1 MASIEFVITANYKEV
16 NEAYAR
22 IDALKDLVK
31 GFKADSP
38 EGISIIGDI
47 NKEQSKIEKLVEEI
61 RKLKQEQALQAQ
73 DAINNVKA
81 QEAALLKLAQQYKD
95 LSEQI
100 NNYSNATPPTATAT
114 TKTPSETSSSQSQAA
129 ESAKAQTMAFE
140 ELNRAILE
148 VNGSLENNVTRLLRE
163 RAALDDV
170 KKQLADLTKEEKANG
185 KATEEQKRLRT
196 ELSKAEMEHK
206 QSISSL
212 RRSIENDIKLN
223 QAAEGSMDQMAQA
236 LGRMRAT
243 YRSLNAEERNSTFG
257 KSLLKSIQE
266 LDTEIKK
273 LDASIGNHQR
283 NVGDYSS
290 ALDNLSSTMDSALDA
305 ASALPGPIGA
315 AASGIKT
322 LTKVSLAFIATP
334 VGAALA
340 AIVAALAVLSSWFTR
355 TEEGQ
360 NALNVASAYFKQ
372 TLDSILDVVDDV
384 GEWLFNAFT
393 KPKEALQDLS
403 DFLEDQV
410 MVRLKALGKAGE
422 AIMKIFSGDYKQ
434 GFVDLGNAWLEHI
447 TGIEDAGKKALKFVD
462 ENNEKAQKRAALAE
476 RENKLAIEQRNLLV
490 ERSKLEAKINELREK
505 SQDSSLTEKER
516 LKALKEASV
525 IINQMYEK
533 EQKLAIENRDIIA
546 ETNKLSHSNAQAK
559 DKEAKATAE
568 INKLDAER
576 ASKNRE
582 LLSQQKEIN
591 NRIVEGQKKLNQSVI
606 NDQIKLNTERLALM
620 EEGRK
625 KRLALSEQEWK
636 ERKAQLDKEYQDT
649 VEQYKKIGQEVPKE
663 VQTTYQAR
671 VEINDQSRDKRDKE
685 INKKADREFADRQK
699 ALTSVLLSEEA
710 KRTQAIKDRY
720 DKEREWAKK
729 QLAGGSI
736 NQDQYN
742 KFVSNIDVAEQKEQ
756 FGALLKDYAT
766 FQQNREKITKEY
778 NDKINKMNKANAEA
792 ARKGEAP
799 VFSAGNFE
807 EAKRQQQEAYDD
819 LDKLIAQ
826 RNEDFKALSAT
837 ISNKTVEWLT
847 KTIEQERA
855 ALASLTP
862 TDDKSA
868 ESAAVLRAK
877 IKVLEEQLIVQEK
890 KKDDKDANT
899 LLKWK
904 KTSAA
909 LGDVRKAT
917 DDVINS
923 FENLD
928 DSTKAVL
935 SAVSTV
941 AGTTIE
947 VIGRITTLTDD
958 AGNSMTLTAFMAS
971 ESISMVEKASVILT
985 VISAAL
991 KIATSIISL
1000 FKRTDYMAEFREE
1013 MAKLNHELEIT
1024 KLNARIGENEY
1035 DSIFGEDLWKNAKK
1049 NINAANDALQRFNE
1063 TQNNVANRKKYTGL
1077 IGLIAEA
1084 EGVKNSY
1091 NSIAESVADMQ
1102 IQIRHSTWFR
1112 SAKYQSLKDAVPE
1125 LFNDNGSVNMDALE
1139 KFLGTD
1145 TFKKLSEE
1153 NQKYLQEMSDYW
1165 KSYQEAIEE
1174 VRGYLTDIFGD
1185 LGNTMTDALVDAWV
1199 NGTDAAK
1206 SYVDSV
1212 SDMLETLA
1220 KQMVYSVTLGPL
1232 MKKAQQDMLDTMQ
1245 EAGLTD
1251 EQKFNKWSNILN
1263 NLVNDAVN
1271 QQSLANKLLKDYQKM
1286 AAEKGFDIFTPD
1298 SSDQSDDRTAKAK
1311 GLASMSQDTGEKLDG
1326 KFTAG
1331 LIYLDKMTTSSYDIA
1346 GSIKE
1351 LTRQS
1356 YDGWKNVE
1364 AIKDI
1369 SRNIEVLS
1377 IRIADNTEDIGTI
1390 LKSINKNTSGANESL
1405 DNMNRNGLYLKR

>member
-283 NVGDYSS
+283 NVGNYSS
-290 ALDNLSSTMDSALDA
+290 ALDNLSSAMDSALDA

-877 IKVLEEQLIVQEK
+877 IKVLEEQLIVQKK
-890 KKDDKDANT
+890 KKDDEDENT

-909 LGDVRKAT
+909 LEDVRKAT

-947 VIGRITTLTDD
+947 VIGRITALTDD

-991 KIATSIISL
+991 RVAMAIANL
-1000 FKRTDYMAEFREE
+1000 FNKDNKRQ
-1013 MAKLNHELEIT
+1013 KEIER
-1024 KLNARIGENEY
+1024 LQ
-1035 DSIFGEDLWKNAKK
+1035 DQV
-1049 NINAANDALQRFNE
+1049 DALQ
-1063 TQNNVANRKKYTGL
+1063 K
-1077 IGLIAEA
+1077 
-1084 EGVKNSY
+1084 SY
-1091 NSIAESVADMQ
+1091 DKLGKAIDESY
-1102 IQIRHSTWFR
+1102 S
-1112 SAKYQSLKDAVPE
+1112 KDA
-1125 LFNDNGSVNMDALE
+1125 S
-1139 KFLGTD
+1139 
-1145 TFKKLSEE
+1145 KL
-1153 NQKYLQEMSDYW
+1153 
-1165 KSYQEAIEE
+1165 IE
-1174 VRGYLTDIFGD
+1174 
-1185 LGNTMTDALVDAWV
+1185 
-1199 NGTDAAK
+1199 
-1206 SYVDSV
+1206 
-1212 SDMLETLA
+1212 
-1220 KQMVYSVTLGPL
+1220 
-1232 MKKAQQDMLDTMQ
+1232 QQ
-1245 EAGLTD
+1245 
-1251 EQKFNKWSNILN
+1251 
-1263 NLVNDAVN
+1263 
-1271 QQSLANKLLKDYQKM
+1271 NKLLQQQKLLIEQQIREEEEKKKSDNNKIKEWKDKIDEINKTIEDNKEAQIDAIFGADVQSAIDDFAEAYIEAW
-1286 AAEKGFDIFTPD
+1286 AAGED
-1298 SSDQSDDRTAKAK
+1298 KAK
-1311 GLASMSQDTGEKLDG
+1311 SMKDVVKKMIKGVVVEMLKADLATPIEKLRLKIKDMLADDIIDDYEQAQIDKIIEDLSSNADKKYSWADKYIKEQEEQEEQEEQNEEDTRSAQAKGMATMSQDTGDKLDG

>member
-1 MASIEFVITANYKEV
+1 MPSIEFIIKANYKEV
-16 NEAYAR
+16 DEAYAR

-129 ESAKAQTMAFE
+129 ESAKEQSMAFE

-243 YRSLNAEERNSTFG
+243 YRSLNSEERNSTFG

-283 NVGDYSS
+283 NVGNYSS
-290 ALDNLSSTMDSALDA
+290 ALDNLSSAMDGALDA

-422 AIMKIFSGDYKQ
+422 AIMKIFSRDYKQ

-447 TGIEDAGKKALKFVD
+447 TGIEDAGKKALKFAA
-462 ENNEKAQKRAALAE
+462 ETNKKAKEGSALAK
-476 RENKLAIEQRNLLV
+476 RENELAIEQRKWLV
-490 ERSKLEAKINELREK
+490 ERSELEAKINELRER

-516 LKALKEASV
+516 LKASKEASAL
-525 IINQMYEK
+525 INQVYEK
-533 EQKLAIENRDIIA
+533 ERKLAVESRDIIA

-559 DKEAKATAE
+559 DEEAKATAK

-576 ASKNRE
+576 AAKNRE
-582 LLSQQKEIN
+582 LLSQQKELNNQIKTKVEN
-591 NRIVEGQKKLNQSVI
+591 ANRQKVQVANRIREIEEAQKKISEKEVEAELKIEQNKI
-606 NDQIKLNTERLALM
+606 NAM
-620 EEGRK
+620 EEGADK
-625 KRLALSEQEWK
+625 TLAQIQFNYQRQIAEVTKFGNELV
-636 ERKAQLDKEYQDT
+636 KAQKDAEEKAWKAANPNWEKEG
-649 VEQYKKIGQEVPKE
+649 KIFEP
-663 VQTTYQAR
+663 T
-671 VEINDQSRDKRDKE
+671 
-685 INKKADREFADRQK
+685 
-699 ALTSVLLSEEA
+699 
-710 KRTQAIKDRY
+710 IKSIS
-720 DKEREWAKK
+720 
-729 QLAGGSI
+729 QLP
-736 NQDQYN
+736 
-742 KFVSNIDVAEQKEQ
+742 QKE
-756 FGALLKDYAT
+756 
-766 FQQNREKITKEY
+766 
-778 NDKINKMNKANAEA
+778 
-792 ARKGEAP
+792 
-799 VFSAGNFE
+799 
-807 EAKRQQQEAYDD
+807 
-819 LDKLIAQ
+819 
-826 RNEDFKALSAT
+826 
-837 ISNKTVEWLT
+837 
-847 KTIEQERA
+847 
-855 ALASLTP
+855 
-862 TDDKSA
+862 
-868 ESAAVLRAK
+868 
-877 IKVLEEQLIVQEK
+877 
-890 KKDDKDANT
+890 
-899 LLKWK
+899 
-904 KTSAA
+904 
-909 LGDVRKAT
+909 
-917 DDVINS
+917 
-923 FENLD
+923 
-928 DSTKAVL
+928 
-935 SAVSTV
+935 
-941 AGTTIE
+941 
-947 VIGRITTLTDD
+947 
-958 AGNSMTLTAFMAS
+958 
-971 ESISMVEKASVILT
+971 
-985 VISAAL
+985 
-991 KIATSIISL
+991 
-1000 FKRTDYMAEFREE
+1000 
-1013 MAKLNHELEIT
+1013 
-1024 KLNARIGENEY
+1024 
-1035 DSIFGEDLWKNAKK
+1035 
-1049 NINAANDALQRFNE
+1049 
-1063 TQNNVANRKKYTGL
+1063 
-1077 IGLIAEA
+1077 
-1084 EGVKNSY
+1084 
-1091 NSIAESVADMQ
+1091 
-1102 IQIRHSTWFR
+1102 
-1112 SAKYQSLKDAVPE
+1112 
-1125 LFNDNGSVNMDALE
+1125 
-1139 KFLGTD
+1139 
-1145 TFKKLSEE
+1145 
-1153 NQKYLQEMSDYW
+1153 
-1165 KSYQEAIEE
+1165 
-1174 VRGYLTDIFGD
+1174 
-1185 LGNTMTDALVDAWV
+1185 
-1199 NGTDAAK
+1199 
-1206 SYVDSV
+1206 
-1212 SDMLETLA
+1212 LETLA
-1220 KQMVYSVTLGPL
+1220 KMLKSIEDLRDRQEQNFLESSLKKYQNYTTQRIKAEEEFDKDKAALEKQRTEQNGKEIDAALIQLEKDREKSIGKIKVDEIMNSEDWTTLFNDMESLSTKKVNELIDTISDQLKNAKLDPINLKAVTDQLDKAKEYVIGVNPFAQLVKYIKEYDAASSDVEKKKALTKALKSALEGADQLSQVFGSLDGMLQEIGVDIPALSGLSNVLGSIASIDFTKPASIITGALGAIGSVFSIGKKVKEMNAAARAEQQKFYDEVHKGEMEYQALLRERARLEQQLGETSISYNSRITAELDKQRKTIDAQVNTL
-1232 MKKAQQDMLDTMQ
+1232 MKQLQQESYISGVGYKHGTWFRKAKTWNEYESLMGKTYDEIEALYMSNKLDGKAKELFEELQKLKEEGAEIDQMLVDQAEAFREYLSGMTFDSLKESIKSAFEDGKFDIQDAADFTKQVFKKAILQALEAKVLEKALQPFLESFQSDA
-1245 EAGLTD
+1245 EAGTLFEPGKMD
-1251 EQKFNKWSNILN
+1251 YYQEWIKRIGEEGNAFMD
-1263 NLVNDAVN
+1263 NLMKLPELSDLFKDADATRSA
-1271 QQSLANKLLKDYQKM
+1271 Q
-1286 AAEKGFDIFTPD
+1286 
-1298 SSDQSDDRTAKAK
+1298 AK

-1346 GSIKE
+1346 GSIKD

-1364 AIKDI
+1364 AIKELSSDI
-1369 SRNIEVLS
+1369 KNINN
-1377 IRIADNTEDIGTI
+1377 RIADNTEDIGAI
-1390 LKSINKNTSGANESL
+1390 LKTIRSDTKGMNEDVSYV
-1405 DNMNRNGLYLKR
+1405 RTNGLFVKR

>member
-1 MASIEFVITANYKEV
+1 MASIEFIITANYKEV

-283 NVGDYSS
+283 NVGNYSS
-290 ALDNLSSTMDSALDA
+290 ALDNLSSAMDSALDA

-422 AIMKIFSGDYKQ
+422 AIMKIFSGDHKQ

-476 RENKLAIEQRNLLV
+476 RENKLAIEQRNWLV

-505 SQDSSLTEKER
+505 SQDPSLTEKER
-516 LKALKEASV
+516 IKALKEASV

-533 EQKLAIENRDIIA
+533 EQKFAIENRDIIA

-582 LLSQQKEIN
+582 LLRQQKGIN

-847 KTIEQERA
+847 KTIEQEKA

-877 IKVLEEQLIVQEK
+877 IKVLEEQLIVQK
-890 KKDDKDANT
+890 KKTDDKDANT
-899 LLKWK
+899 LLKWE

-909 LGDVRKAT
+909 LEDVRKAT

-947 VIGRITTLTDD
+947 VIGRITALTDD

-971 ESISMVEKASVILT
+971 KSISMVEKASVILT

-991 KIATSIISL
+991 RVAMAIANLFNKDNKRQKKIERL
-1000 FKRTDYMAEFREE
+1000 QDQV
-1013 MAKLNHELEIT
+1013 
-1024 KLNARIGENEY
+1024 
-1035 DSIFGEDLWKNAKK
+1035 
-1049 NINAANDALQRFNE
+1049 DALQ
-1063 TQNNVANRKKYTGL
+1063 K
-1077 IGLIAEA
+1077 
-1084 EGVKNSY
+1084 SY
-1091 NSIAESVADMQ
+1091 NKLDKAIDKSYS
-1102 IQIRHSTWFR
+1102 
-1112 SAKYQSLKDAVPE
+1112 KDA
-1125 LFNDNGSVNMDALE
+1125 S
-1139 KFLGTD
+1139 
-1145 TFKKLSEE
+1145 KL
-1153 NQKYLQEMSDYW
+1153 
-1165 KSYQEAIEE
+1165 IE
-1174 VRGYLTDIFGD
+1174 
-1185 LGNTMTDALVDAWV
+1185 
-1199 NGTDAAK
+1199 
-1206 SYVDSV
+1206 
-1212 SDMLETLA
+1212 
-1220 KQMVYSVTLGPL
+1220 
-1232 MKKAQQDMLDTMQ
+1232 QQ
-1245 EAGLTD
+1245 
-1251 EQKFNKWSNILN
+1251 
-1263 NLVNDAVN
+1263 
-1271 QQSLANKLLKDYQKM
+1271 NKLLQQQKLLIEQQIREEEKKKKSDNNKIKEWKDKIDEINETIEGNKEKQIDAIFGADVQSAIDDFAEAYIEAW
-1286 AAEKGFDIFTPD
+1286 AAGED
-1298 SSDQSDDRTAKAK
+1298 KAK
-1311 GLASMSQDTGEKLDG
+1311 SMKDVVKKMIKGVVVEMLKADLATPIEKLRLKIKDMLTDDIIDDYEQAQIDKIIEDLSSNADKKYSWADKYIKEQEEQEEQEEEDTRSAQAKGMATMSQDTADKLDG

>member
-1 MASIEFVITANYKEV
+1 MPSIEFIIKANYKEV

-73 DAINNVKA
+73 DAINNVKE

-100 NNYSNATPPTATAT
+100 NNYSKAAPPTATAT

-129 ESAKAQTMAFE
+129 ESAKEQSMAFE

-283 NVGDYSS
+283 NVGNYSS
-290 ALDNLSSTMDSALDA
+290 ALDNLSSAMDSALDA

-476 RENKLAIEQRNLLV
+476 RENKLAIEQRNWLV

-525 IINQMYEK
+525 TINQMYEK

-847 KTIEQERA
+847 KTIEQEKA

-877 IKVLEEQLIVQEK
+877 IKVLEEQLIVQKK
-890 KKDDKDANT
+890 KKDDEDANT

-909 LGDVRKAT
+909 LEDVRKAT

-991 KIATSIISL
+991 RVAMAIANL
-1000 FKRTDYMAEFREE
+1000 FNKDNKRQ
-1013 MAKLNHELEIT
+1013 KEIER
-1024 KLNARIGENEY
+1024 LQ
-1035 DSIFGEDLWKNAKK
+1035 DQV
-1049 NINAANDALQRFNE
+1049 DALQ
-1063 TQNNVANRKKYTGL
+1063 K
-1077 IGLIAEA
+1077 
-1084 EGVKNSY
+1084 SY
-1091 NSIAESVADMQ
+1091 DKLGKAIDKSYS
-1102 IQIRHSTWFR
+1102 
-1112 SAKYQSLKDAVPE
+1112 KDA
-1125 LFNDNGSVNMDALE
+1125 S
-1139 KFLGTD
+1139 
-1145 TFKKLSEE
+1145 KL
-1153 NQKYLQEMSDYW
+1153 
-1165 KSYQEAIEE
+1165 IE
-1174 VRGYLTDIFGD
+1174 
-1185 LGNTMTDALVDAWV
+1185 
-1199 NGTDAAK
+1199 
-1206 SYVDSV
+1206 
-1212 SDMLETLA
+1212 
-1220 KQMVYSVTLGPL
+1220 
-1232 MKKAQQDMLDTMQ
+1232 QQ
-1245 EAGLTD
+1245 
-1251 EQKFNKWSNILN
+1251 
-1263 NLVNDAVN
+1263 
-1271 QQSLANKLLKDYQKM
+1271 NKLLQQQKLLIEQQIREEEEKKKSDNNKIKEWKDKIDEINETIEDNKETQIDAIFGADVQSAIDDFAEAYIEAW
-1286 AAEKGFDIFTPD
+1286 AAGED
-1298 SSDQSDDRTAKAK
+1298 KAK
-1311 GLASMSQDTGEKLDG
+1311 SMKDVVKKMIKGVVVEMLKADLATPIEKLRLKIKDMLTDDIIDDYEQAQIDKIIEDLSSNADKKYSWADKYIKEQEEQEEQNEEDTRSAQAKGMATMSQDTGDKLDG

>member
-283 NVGDYSS
+283 NVGNYSS
-290 ALDNLSSTMDSALDA
+290 ALDNLSSAMDSTLDA

-447 TGIEDAGKKALKFVD
+447 TGIEDAGEKALKFVD

-476 RENKLAIEQRNLLV
+476 RENKLTIEQRNLLV

-525 IINQMYEK
+525 ITNQMYEK

-576 ASKNRE
+576 ASKNRK

-877 IKVLEEQLIVQEK
+877 IKVLEEQLIVQKK
-890 KKDDKDANT
+890 KKDDEDENT

-909 LGDVRKAT
+909 LEDVRKAT

-947 VIGRITTLTDD
+947 VIGRITALTDD

-991 KIATSIISL
+991 RVAMAIANL
-1000 FKRTDYMAEFREE
+1000 FNKDNKRQ
-1013 MAKLNHELEIT
+1013 KEIER
-1024 KLNARIGENEY
+1024 LQ
-1035 DSIFGEDLWKNAKK
+1035 DQV
-1049 NINAANDALQRFNE
+1049 DALQ
-1063 TQNNVANRKKYTGL
+1063 K
-1077 IGLIAEA
+1077 
-1084 EGVKNSY
+1084 SY
-1091 NSIAESVADMQ
+1091 DKLGKAIDESY
-1102 IQIRHSTWFR
+1102 S
-1112 SAKYQSLKDAVPE
+1112 KDA
-1125 LFNDNGSVNMDALE
+1125 S
-1139 KFLGTD
+1139 
-1145 TFKKLSEE
+1145 KL
-1153 NQKYLQEMSDYW
+1153 
-1165 KSYQEAIEE
+1165 IE
-1174 VRGYLTDIFGD
+1174 
-1185 LGNTMTDALVDAWV
+1185 
-1199 NGTDAAK
+1199 
-1206 SYVDSV
+1206 
-1212 SDMLETLA
+1212 
-1220 KQMVYSVTLGPL
+1220 
-1232 MKKAQQDMLDTMQ
+1232 QQ
-1245 EAGLTD
+1245 
-1251 EQKFNKWSNILN
+1251 
-1263 NLVNDAVN
+1263 
-1271 QQSLANKLLKDYQKM
+1271 NKLLQQQKLLIEQQIREEEEKKKSDNNKIKEWKDKIDEINETIEDNKEAQIDAIFGADVQSAIDDFAEAYIEAW
-1286 AAEKGFDIFTPD
+1286 AAGED
-1298 SSDQSDDRTAKAK
+1298 KAK
-1311 GLASMSQDTGEKLDG
+1311 SMKDVVKKMIKGVVVEMLKADLATPIEELRLKIKDMLTDDIIDDYEQAQIDKIIEDLSSNADKKYSWADKYIKEQEEQEEQEEQNEEATRSAQAKGMATMSQDTGDKLDG

>member
-1 MASIEFVITANYKEV
+1 MPSIEFIIKANYKEV
-16 NEAYAR
+16 DEAYAR

-47 NKEQSKIEKLVEEI
+47 NKEQGKIEKLVEEI

-129 ESAKAQTMAFE
+129 ESAKAQTMAIE

-212 RRSIENDIKLN
+212 KRSIENDIKLN

-283 NVGDYSS
+283 NVGNYSS
-290 ALDNLSSTMDSALDA
+290 ALDNLSSAMDGALDA

-322 LTKVSLAFIATP
+322 LTKASLAFIATP

-403 DFLEDQV
+403 GFLEDQV

-447 TGIEDAGKKALKFVD
+447 TGIEDAGKKALKFAA
-462 ENNEKAQKRAALAE
+462 ETNKKAKEGSALAK
-476 RENKLAIEQRNLLV
+476 RENELAIEQRKWLV
-490 ERSKLEAKINELREK
+490 ERSELEAKINELRER

-516 LKALKEASV
+516 LKASKEASAL
-525 IINQMYEK
+525 INQVYEK
-533 EQKLAIENRDIIA
+533 ERKLAVESRDIIA

-559 DKEAKATAE
+559 DEEAKATAK

-576 ASKNRE
+576 AAKNRE
-582 LLSQQKEIN
+582 LLSQQKELNNQIKTKVEN
-591 NRIVEGQKKLNQSVI
+591 ANRQKVQVANRIREIEEAQKKISEKEVEAELKIEQNKI
-606 NDQIKLNTERLALM
+606 NAM
-620 EEGRK
+620 EEGADKTLAQIQFNYQRQIAEVTKFGNELVKAQKDAEEKAWKAANPNWEKEGKIFEPTIKSISQLPQEELEALAKMLKSIEDLRDRQEQNFLESSLK
-625 KRLALSEQEWK
+625 KYQNYTTQRIKAEEEFDKDKAALEKQRTEQNGKEIDAALIQLEKDREKSIGKIKVDEIMNSEDWTTLFNDMESLSTKKVNELIDTISDQLK
-636 ERKAQLDKEYQDT
+636 NAKLDPINLKAVTDQLDKAKEYVIGVNPFAQLVKYIKEYDAASSD
-649 VEQYKKIGQEVPKE
+649 VEKK
-663 VQTTYQAR
+663 
-671 VEINDQSRDKRDKE
+671 
-685 INKKADREFADRQK
+685 K
-699 ALTSVLLSEEA
+699 ALTKALKSALEGADQLSQVFGSLDGMLQEIGVDIPALSGLSNVLGSIASIDFTKPASIITGALGAIGSVFSIGKKVKEMNAAARAEQQKFYDEVHKGEMEYQALLRERARLEQQLGETSISYNSRITAEL
-710 KRTQAIKDRY
+710 
-720 DKEREWAKK
+720 DKQRKTIDAQVNTLMK
-729 QLAGGSI
+729 QLQQESYISGVGYKHGTWFRKAKTWNEYESLMGKTYDEIEALYMSNKLDGKAKELFEELQKLKEEGAEI
-736 NQDQYN
+736 DQML
-742 KFVSNIDVAEQKEQ
+742 VDQAEA
-756 FGALLKDYAT
+756 F
-766 FQQNREKITKEY
+766 KEY
-778 NDKINKMNKANAEA
+778 
-792 ARKGEAP
+792 
-799 VFSAGNFE
+799 
-807 EAKRQQQEAYDD
+807 
-819 LDKLIAQ
+819 
-826 RNEDFKALSAT
+826 LSGMT
-837 ISNKTVEWLT
+837 FD
-847 KTIEQERA
+847 
-855 ALASLTP
+855 SLKESI
-862 TDDKSA
+862 KSA
-868 ESAAVLRAK
+868 FEDGKFDIQDAADFTKQVFKKAILQALEA
-877 IKVLEEQLIVQEK
+877 KVLEKALQPFLESFQS
-890 KKDDKDANT
+890 DA
-899 LLKWK
+899 
-904 KTSAA
+904 
-909 LGDVRKAT
+909 
-917 DDVINS
+917 
-923 FENLD
+923 E
-928 DSTKAVL
+928 
-935 SAVSTV
+935 
-941 AGTTIE
+941 AGT
-947 VIGRITTLTDD
+947 
-958 AGNSMTLTAFMAS
+958 
-971 ESISMVEKASVILT
+971 
-985 VISAAL
+985 
-991 KIATSIISL
+991 L
-1000 FKRTDYMAEFREE
+1000 FEPGKMDYYQEWI
-1013 MAKLNHELEIT
+1013 K
-1024 KLNARIGENEY
+1024 RIGEEGNAFMDNLMKLPELA
-1035 DSIFGEDLWKNAKK
+1035 DLFK
-1049 NINAANDALQRFNE
+1049 DADA
-1063 TQNNVANRKKYTGL
+1063 T
-1077 IGLIAEA
+1077 
-1084 EGVKNSY
+1084 
-1091 NSIAESVADMQ
+1091 
-1102 IQIRHSTWFR
+1102 R
-1112 SAKYQSLKDAVPE
+1112 SAQ
-1125 LFNDNGSVNMDALE
+1125 
-1139 KFLGTD
+1139 
-1145 TFKKLSEE
+1145 
-1153 NQKYLQEMSDYW
+1153 
-1165 KSYQEAIEE
+1165 
-1174 VRGYLTDIFGD
+1174 
-1185 LGNTMTDALVDAWV
+1185 
-1199 NGTDAAK
+1199 
-1206 SYVDSV
+1206 
-1212 SDMLETLA
+1212 
-1220 KQMVYSVTLGPL
+1220 
-1232 MKKAQQDMLDTMQ
+1232 
-1245 EAGLTD
+1245 
-1251 EQKFNKWSNILN
+1251 
-1263 NLVNDAVN
+1263 
-1271 QQSLANKLLKDYQKM
+1271 
-1286 AAEKGFDIFTPD
+1286 
-1298 SSDQSDDRTAKAK
+1298 AK

-1346 GSIKE
+1346 GSIKD

-1364 AIKDI
+1364 AIKELSSDI
-1369 SRNIEVLS
+1369 KNINN
-1377 IRIADNTEDIGTI
+1377 RIADNTEDIGAI
-1390 LKSINKNTSGANESL
+1390 LKTIRSDTKGINEDVSYVRT
-1405 DNMNRNGLYLKR
+1405 NGLYVKR

>member
-1 MASIEFVITANYKEV
+1 MASIEFIITANYKEV

-283 NVGDYSS
+283 NVGNYSS
-290 ALDNLSSTMDSALDA
+290 ALDNLSSAMDSALDA

-422 AIMKIFSGDYKQ
+422 AIMKIFSGDHKQ

-476 RENKLAIEQRNLLV
+476 RENKLAIEQRNWLV

-516 LKALKEASV
+516 IKALKEASV

-533 EQKLAIENRDIIA
+533 EQKFAIENRDIIA

-582 LLSQQKEIN
+582 LLSQQKGIN

-847 KTIEQERA
+847 KTIEQEKA

-877 IKVLEEQLIVQEK
+877 IKVLEEQLIVQK
-890 KKDDKDANT
+890 KKTDDKDANT
-899 LLKWK
+899 LLKWE

-909 LGDVRKAT
+909 LEDVRKAT

-947 VIGRITTLTDD
+947 VIGRITALTDD

-971 ESISMVEKASVILT
+971 KSISMVEKASVILT

-991 KIATSIISL
+991 RVAMAIANLFNKDNKRQKKIERL
-1000 FKRTDYMAEFREE
+1000 QDQV
-1013 MAKLNHELEIT
+1013 
-1024 KLNARIGENEY
+1024 
-1035 DSIFGEDLWKNAKK
+1035 
-1049 NINAANDALQRFNE
+1049 DALQ
-1063 TQNNVANRKKYTGL
+1063 K
-1077 IGLIAEA
+1077 
-1084 EGVKNSY
+1084 SY
-1091 NSIAESVADMQ
+1091 NKLDKAIDKSYSKDASKLIEQ
-1102 IQIRHSTWFR
+1102 QNKLLQQQKLLIEQQIREEEKKKKSDNNKIKEW
-1112 SAKYQSLKDAVPE
+1112 KDKIDE
-1125 LFNDNGSVNMDALE
+1125 IN
-1139 KFLGTD
+1139 
-1145 TFKKLSEE
+1145 
-1153 NQKYLQEMSDYW
+1153 
-1165 KSYQEAIEE
+1165 EAIEGNKE
-1174 VRGYLTDIFGD
+1174 AQIDAIFGADVHSAIDDFAEAYIEAWAAGEDKAKSMKDVVKKMIKGVVVEMLKADLATPIEKLRLKIKDMLTDDIIDDYEQAQIDKIIED
-1185 LGNTMTDALVDAWV
+1185 LSSNAD
-1199 NGTDAAK
+1199 K
-1206 SYVDSV
+1206 
-1212 SDMLETLA
+1212 
-1220 KQMVYSVTLGPL
+1220 KYSWADKYIKEQEEQEEQEEEDTRS
-1232 MKKAQQDMLDTMQ
+1232 AQ
-1245 EAGLTD
+1245 
-1251 EQKFNKWSNILN
+1251 
-1263 NLVNDAVN
+1263 
-1271 QQSLANKLLKDYQKM
+1271 
-1286 AAEKGFDIFTPD
+1286 
-1298 SSDQSDDRTAKAK
+1298 AK
-1311 GLASMSQDTGEKLDG
+1311 GMATMSQDTADKLDG

>member
-1 MASIEFVITANYKEV
+1 MASIEFTITANYKEV

-61 RKLKQEQALQAQ
+61 RKLKQEQASQAQ

-283 NVGDYSS
+283 NVGNYSS
-290 ALDNLSSTMDSALDA
+290 ALDNLSSAMDSALDA

-462 ENNEKAQKRAALAE
+462 ETNEKAQKRAALAE
-476 RENKLAIEQRNLLV
+476 RENELAIEQRNLLV

-568 INKLDAER
+568 INKLNAER

-649 VEQYKKIGQEVPKE
+649 VEQYKKIGQKVPKE

-847 KTIEQERA
+847 KTIEQEKA

-877 IKVLEEQLIVQEK
+877 IKVLEEQLIVQKK
-890 KKDDKDANT
+890 KKDDEDANT

-909 LGDVRKAT
+909 LEDVRKAT

-947 VIGRITTLTDD
+947 VIGRITALTDD

-991 KIATSIISL
+991 RVAMAIANL
-1000 FKRTDYMAEFREE
+1000 FNKDNKRQ
-1013 MAKLNHELEIT
+1013 KEIER
-1024 KLNARIGENEY
+1024 LQ
-1035 DSIFGEDLWKNAKK
+1035 DQV
-1049 NINAANDALQRFNE
+1049 DALQ
-1063 TQNNVANRKKYTGL
+1063 K
-1077 IGLIAEA
+1077 
-1084 EGVKNSY
+1084 SY
-1091 NSIAESVADMQ
+1091 DKLGKAIDKSYS
-1102 IQIRHSTWFR
+1102 
-1112 SAKYQSLKDAVPE
+1112 KDA
-1125 LFNDNGSVNMDALE
+1125 S
-1139 KFLGTD
+1139 
-1145 TFKKLSEE
+1145 KL
-1153 NQKYLQEMSDYW
+1153 
-1165 KSYQEAIEE
+1165 IE
-1174 VRGYLTDIFGD
+1174 
-1185 LGNTMTDALVDAWV
+1185 
-1199 NGTDAAK
+1199 
-1206 SYVDSV
+1206 
-1212 SDMLETLA
+1212 
-1220 KQMVYSVTLGPL
+1220 
-1232 MKKAQQDMLDTMQ
+1232 QQ
-1245 EAGLTD
+1245 
-1251 EQKFNKWSNILN
+1251 
-1263 NLVNDAVN
+1263 
-1271 QQSLANKLLKDYQKM
+1271 NKLLQQQKLLIEQQIREEEEKKKTDNNKIKEWKDKIDEINETIEDNKEAQIDAIFGAEVQSAIDDFAEAYIEAW
-1286 AAEKGFDIFTPD
+1286 AAGED
-1298 SSDQSDDRTAKAK
+1298 KAK
-1311 GLASMSQDTGEKLDG
+1311 SMKDVVKKMIKGVVVEMLKADLATPIEQLRLKIKDMLTDDIIDDYEQAQIDKIIEDLSSNADKKYSWADKYIKEQEEQEEQEEEDTRSAQAKGMATMSQDTADKLDG

-1331 LIYLDKMTTSSYDIA
+1331 LIYLDKMTTSSYDVA

>member
-283 NVGDYSS
+283 NVGNYSS
-290 ALDNLSSTMDSALDA
+290 ALDNLSSAMDSALDT

-447 TGIEDAGKKALKFVD
+447 TGIEDAGEKALKFVD

-476 RENKLAIEQRNLLV
+476 RENKLTIEQRNLLV

-525 IINQMYEK
+525 ITNQMYEK

-576 ASKNRE
+576 ASKNRK

-877 IKVLEEQLIVQEK
+877 IKVLEEQLIVQKK
-890 KKDDKDANT
+890 KKDDEDENT

-909 LGDVRKAT
+909 LEDVRKAT

-947 VIGRITTLTDD
+947 VIGRITALTDD

-991 KIATSIISL
+991 RVAMAIANL
-1000 FKRTDYMAEFREE
+1000 FNKDNKRQ
-1013 MAKLNHELEIT
+1013 KEIER
-1024 KLNARIGENEY
+1024 LQ
-1035 DSIFGEDLWKNAKK
+1035 DQV
-1049 NINAANDALQRFNE
+1049 DALQ
-1063 TQNNVANRKKYTGL
+1063 K
-1077 IGLIAEA
+1077 
-1084 EGVKNSY
+1084 SY
-1091 NSIAESVADMQ
+1091 DKLGKAIDESY
-1102 IQIRHSTWFR
+1102 S
-1112 SAKYQSLKDAVPE
+1112 KDA
-1125 LFNDNGSVNMDALE
+1125 S
-1139 KFLGTD
+1139 
-1145 TFKKLSEE
+1145 KL
-1153 NQKYLQEMSDYW
+1153 
-1165 KSYQEAIEE
+1165 IE
-1174 VRGYLTDIFGD
+1174 
-1185 LGNTMTDALVDAWV
+1185 
-1199 NGTDAAK
+1199 
-1206 SYVDSV
+1206 
-1212 SDMLETLA
+1212 
-1220 KQMVYSVTLGPL
+1220 
-1232 MKKAQQDMLDTMQ
+1232 QQ
-1245 EAGLTD
+1245 
-1251 EQKFNKWSNILN
+1251 
-1263 NLVNDAVN
+1263 
-1271 QQSLANKLLKDYQKM
+1271 NKLLQQQKLLIEQQIREEEEKKKSDNNKIKEWKDKIDEINETIEDNKEAQIDAIFGADVQSAIDDFAEAYIEAW
-1286 AAEKGFDIFTPD
+1286 AAGED
-1298 SSDQSDDRTAKAK
+1298 KAK
-1311 GLASMSQDTGEKLDG
+1311 SMKDVVKKMIKGVVVEMLKADLATPIEELRLKIKDMLTDDIIDDYEQAQIDKIIEDLSSNADKKYSWADKYIKEQEEQEEQNEEATRSAQAKGMATMSQDTGDKLDG

>member
-1 MASIEFVITANYKEV
+1 MASIEFIITANYKEV

-283 NVGDYSS
+283 NVGNYSS
-290 ALDNLSSTMDSALDA
+290 ALDNLSSAMDSALDA

-447 TGIEDAGKKALKFVD
+447 TGIEDAGEKALKFVD

-877 IKVLEEQLIVQEK
+877 IKVLEEQLIVQKK
-890 KKDDKDANT
+890 KKDDEDANT

-909 LGDVRKAT
+909 LEDVRKAT

-947 VIGRITTLTDD
+947 VIGRITSLTDD

-991 KIATSIISL
+991 RVAMAIANL
-1000 FKRTDYMAEFREE
+1000 FNKDSKRQ
-1013 MAKLNHELEIT
+1013 KEIER
-1024 KLNARIGENEY
+1024 LQ
-1035 DSIFGEDLWKNAKK
+1035 DQV
-1049 NINAANDALQRFNE
+1049 DALQ
-1063 TQNNVANRKKYTGL
+1063 K
-1077 IGLIAEA
+1077 
-1084 EGVKNSY
+1084 SY
-1091 NSIAESVADMQ
+1091 DKLGKAIDESY
-1102 IQIRHSTWFR
+1102 S
-1112 SAKYQSLKDAVPE
+1112 KDA
-1125 LFNDNGSVNMDALE
+1125 S
-1139 KFLGTD
+1139 
-1145 TFKKLSEE
+1145 KL
-1153 NQKYLQEMSDYW
+1153 
-1165 KSYQEAIEE
+1165 IE
-1174 VRGYLTDIFGD
+1174 
-1185 LGNTMTDALVDAWV
+1185 
-1199 NGTDAAK
+1199 
-1206 SYVDSV
+1206 
-1212 SDMLETLA
+1212 
-1220 KQMVYSVTLGPL
+1220 
-1232 MKKAQQDMLDTMQ
+1232 QQ
-1245 EAGLTD
+1245 
-1251 EQKFNKWSNILN
+1251 
-1263 NLVNDAVN
+1263 
-1271 QQSLANKLLKDYQKM
+1271 NKLLQQQKLLIEQQIREEEEKKKSDNNKIKEWKDKIDEINETIEDNKEAQIDAIFGADVQSAIDDFAEAYIEAW
-1286 AAEKGFDIFTPD
+1286 AAGED
-1298 SSDQSDDRTAKAK
+1298 KAK
-1311 GLASMSQDTGEKLDG
+1311 SMKDVVKKMIKGVVVEMLKADLATPIEKLRLKIKDMLTDDIIDDYEQAQIDKIIEDLSSNADKKYSWADKYIKEQKEQEEQEEQEEQKEEATRSAQAKGMATMSQDTGDKLDG

>member
-1 MASIEFVITANYKEV
+1 MPSIEFIIKANYKEV
-16 NEAYAR
+16 DEAYAR

-95 LSEQI
+95 LSDQI

-129 ESAKAQTMAFE
+129 ESAKEQSMAFE

-243 YRSLNAEERNSTFG
+243 YRSLNSEERNSTFG

-283 NVGDYSS
+283 NVGNYSS
-290 ALDNLSSTMDSALDA
+290 ALDNLSSAMDGALDA

-422 AIMKIFSGDYKQ
+422 AIMKIFSRDYKQ

-447 TGIEDAGKKALKFVD
+447 TGIEDAGKKALKFAA
-462 ENNEKAQKRAALAE
+462 ETNKKAKEGSALAK
-476 RENKLAIEQRNLLV
+476 RENELAIEQRKWLV
-490 ERSKLEAKINELREK
+490 ERSELEAKINELRER

-516 LKALKEASV
+516 LKASKEASAL
-525 IINQMYEK
+525 INQVYEK
-533 EQKLAIENRDIIA
+533 ERKLAVESRDIIA

-559 DKEAKATAE
+559 DEEAKATAK

-576 ASKNRE
+576 AAKNRE
-582 LLSQQKEIN
+582 LLSQQKELNNQIKTKVEN
-591 NRIVEGQKKLNQSVI
+591 ANRQKVQVANRIREIEEAQKKISEKEVEAELKIEQNKI
-606 NDQIKLNTERLALM
+606 NAM
-620 EEGRK
+620 EEGADK
-625 KRLALSEQEWK
+625 TLAQIQFNYQRQIAEVTKFGNELV
-636 ERKAQLDKEYQDT
+636 KAQKDAEEKAWKAANPNWEKEG
-649 VEQYKKIGQEVPKE
+649 KIFEP
-663 VQTTYQAR
+663 T
-671 VEINDQSRDKRDKE
+671 
-685 INKKADREFADRQK
+685 
-699 ALTSVLLSEEA
+699 
-710 KRTQAIKDRY
+710 IKSIS
-720 DKEREWAKK
+720 
-729 QLAGGSI
+729 QLP
-736 NQDQYN
+736 
-742 KFVSNIDVAEQKEQ
+742 QKE
-756 FGALLKDYAT
+756 
-766 FQQNREKITKEY
+766 
-778 NDKINKMNKANAEA
+778 
-792 ARKGEAP
+792 
-799 VFSAGNFE
+799 
-807 EAKRQQQEAYDD
+807 
-819 LDKLIAQ
+819 
-826 RNEDFKALSAT
+826 
-837 ISNKTVEWLT
+837 
-847 KTIEQERA
+847 
-855 ALASLTP
+855 
-862 TDDKSA
+862 
-868 ESAAVLRAK
+868 
-877 IKVLEEQLIVQEK
+877 
-890 KKDDKDANT
+890 
-899 LLKWK
+899 
-904 KTSAA
+904 
-909 LGDVRKAT
+909 
-917 DDVINS
+917 
-923 FENLD
+923 
-928 DSTKAVL
+928 
-935 SAVSTV
+935 
-941 AGTTIE
+941 
-947 VIGRITTLTDD
+947 
-958 AGNSMTLTAFMAS
+958 
-971 ESISMVEKASVILT
+971 
-985 VISAAL
+985 
-991 KIATSIISL
+991 
-1000 FKRTDYMAEFREE
+1000 
-1013 MAKLNHELEIT
+1013 
-1024 KLNARIGENEY
+1024 
-1035 DSIFGEDLWKNAKK
+1035 
-1049 NINAANDALQRFNE
+1049 
-1063 TQNNVANRKKYTGL
+1063 
-1077 IGLIAEA
+1077 
-1084 EGVKNSY
+1084 
-1091 NSIAESVADMQ
+1091 
-1102 IQIRHSTWFR
+1102 
-1112 SAKYQSLKDAVPE
+1112 
-1125 LFNDNGSVNMDALE
+1125 
-1139 KFLGTD
+1139 
-1145 TFKKLSEE
+1145 
-1153 NQKYLQEMSDYW
+1153 
-1165 KSYQEAIEE
+1165 
-1174 VRGYLTDIFGD
+1174 
-1185 LGNTMTDALVDAWV
+1185 
-1199 NGTDAAK
+1199 
-1206 SYVDSV
+1206 
-1212 SDMLETLA
+1212 LETLA
-1220 KQMVYSVTLGPL
+1220 KMLKSIEDLRDRQEQNFLESSLKKYQNYTTQRIKAEEEFDKDKAALEKQRTEQNGKEIDAALIQLEKDREKSIGKIKVDEIMNSEDWTTLFNDMESLSTKKVNELIDTISEQLKNAKLDPINLKAVTDQLDKAKEYVIGVNPFAQLVKYIKEYDAASSDVEKKKALTKALKSALEGADQLSQVFGSLDGMLQEIGVDIPALSGLSNVLGSIASIDFTKPASIITGALGAIGSVFSIGKKVKEMNAAARAEQQKFYDEVHKGEMEYQALLRERARLEQQLGETSISYNSRITAELDKQRKTIDAQVNTL
-1232 MKKAQQDMLDTMQ
+1232 MKQLQQESYISGVGYKHGTWFRKAKTWNEYESLMGKTYDEIEALYMSNKLDGKAKELFEELQKLKEEGAEIDQMLVDQAEAFREYLSGMTFDSLKESIKSAFEDGKFDIQDAADFTKQVFKKAILQALEAKVLEKALQPFLESFQSDA
-1245 EAGLTD
+1245 EAGTLFEPGKMD
-1251 EQKFNKWSNILN
+1251 YYQEWIKRIGEEGNAFMD
-1263 NLVNDAVN
+1263 NLMKLPELSDLFKDADATRSA
-1271 QQSLANKLLKDYQKM
+1271 Q
-1286 AAEKGFDIFTPD
+1286 
-1298 SSDQSDDRTAKAK
+1298 AK

-1346 GSIKE
+1346 GSIKD

-1364 AIKDI
+1364 AIKELSSDI
-1369 SRNIEVLS
+1369 KNINN
-1377 IRIADNTEDIGTI
+1377 RIADNTEDIGAI
-1390 LKSINKNTSGANESL
+1390 LKTIRSDTKGMNEDVSYV
-1405 DNMNRNGLYLKR
+1405 RTNGLYVKR

>member
-1 MASIEFVITANYKEV
+1 MASIEFIITANYKEV

-283 NVGDYSS
+283 NVGNYSS
-290 ALDNLSSTMDSALDA
+290 ALDNLSSAMDSALDA

-422 AIMKIFSGDYKQ
+422 AIMKIFSGDHKQ

-476 RENKLAIEQRNLLV
+476 RENKLAIEQRNWLV

-516 LKALKEASV
+516 IKALKEASV

-533 EQKLAIENRDIIA
+533 EQKFAIENRDIIA

-582 LLSQQKEIN
+582 LLRQQKGIN

-847 KTIEQERA
+847 KTIEQEKA

-877 IKVLEEQLIVQEK
+877 IKVLEEQLIVQK
-890 KKDDKDANT
+890 KKTDDKDANT
-899 LLKWK
+899 LLKWE

-909 LGDVRKAT
+909 LEDVRKAT

-947 VIGRITTLTDD
+947 VIGRITALTDD

-971 ESISMVEKASVILT
+971 KSISMVEKASVILT

-991 KIATSIISL
+991 RVAMAIANLFNKDNKRQKKIERL
-1000 FKRTDYMAEFREE
+1000 QDQV
-1013 MAKLNHELEIT
+1013 
-1024 KLNARIGENEY
+1024 
-1035 DSIFGEDLWKNAKK
+1035 
-1049 NINAANDALQRFNE
+1049 DALQ
-1063 TQNNVANRKKYTGL
+1063 K
-1077 IGLIAEA
+1077 
-1084 EGVKNSY
+1084 SY
-1091 NSIAESVADMQ
+1091 NKLDKAIDKSYSKDASKLIEQ
-1102 IQIRHSTWFR
+1102 QNKLLQQQKLLIEQQIREEEKKKKSDNNKIKEW
-1112 SAKYQSLKDAVPE
+1112 KDKIDE
-1125 LFNDNGSVNMDALE
+1125 IN
-1139 KFLGTD
+1139 
-1145 TFKKLSEE
+1145 
-1153 NQKYLQEMSDYW
+1153 
-1165 KSYQEAIEE
+1165 EAIEGNKE
-1174 VRGYLTDIFGD
+1174 AQIDAIFGADVHSAIDDFAEAYIEAWAAGEDKAKSMKDVVKKMIKGVVVEMLKADLATPIEKLRLKIKDMLTDDIIDDYEQAQIDKIIED
-1185 LGNTMTDALVDAWV
+1185 LSSNAD
-1199 NGTDAAK
+1199 K
-1206 SYVDSV
+1206 
-1212 SDMLETLA
+1212 
-1220 KQMVYSVTLGPL
+1220 KYSWADKYIKEQEEQEEQEEEDTRS
-1232 MKKAQQDMLDTMQ
+1232 AQ
-1245 EAGLTD
+1245 
-1251 EQKFNKWSNILN
+1251 
-1263 NLVNDAVN
+1263 
-1271 QQSLANKLLKDYQKM
+1271 
-1286 AAEKGFDIFTPD
+1286 
-1298 SSDQSDDRTAKAK
+1298 AK
-1311 GLASMSQDTGEKLDG
+1311 GMATMSQDTADKLDG

>member
-283 NVGDYSS
+283 NVGNYSS
-290 ALDNLSSTMDSALDA
+290 ALDNLSSAMDSTLDA

-422 AIMKIFSGDYKQ
+422 AIMKILSGDYKQ

-447 TGIEDAGKKALKFVD
+447 TGIEDAGEKALKFVD

-476 RENKLAIEQRNLLV
+476 RENKLTIEQRNLLV

-525 IINQMYEK
+525 ITNQMYEK

-576 ASKNRE
+576 ASKNRK

-877 IKVLEEQLIVQEK
+877 IKVLEEQLIVQKK
-890 KKDDKDANT
+890 KKDDEDENT

-909 LGDVRKAT
+909 LEDVRKAT

-947 VIGRITTLTDD
+947 VIGRITALTDD

-991 KIATSIISL
+991 RVAMAIANL
-1000 FKRTDYMAEFREE
+1000 FNKDNKRQ
-1013 MAKLNHELEIT
+1013 KEIER
-1024 KLNARIGENEY
+1024 LQ
-1035 DSIFGEDLWKNAKK
+1035 DQV
-1049 NINAANDALQRFNE
+1049 DALQ
-1063 TQNNVANRKKYTGL
+1063 K
-1077 IGLIAEA
+1077 
-1084 EGVKNSY
+1084 SY
-1091 NSIAESVADMQ
+1091 DKLGKAIDESY
-1102 IQIRHSTWFR
+1102 S
-1112 SAKYQSLKDAVPE
+1112 KDA
-1125 LFNDNGSVNMDALE
+1125 S
-1139 KFLGTD
+1139 
-1145 TFKKLSEE
+1145 KL
-1153 NQKYLQEMSDYW
+1153 
-1165 KSYQEAIEE
+1165 IE
-1174 VRGYLTDIFGD
+1174 
-1185 LGNTMTDALVDAWV
+1185 
-1199 NGTDAAK
+1199 
-1206 SYVDSV
+1206 
-1212 SDMLETLA
+1212 
-1220 KQMVYSVTLGPL
+1220 
-1232 MKKAQQDMLDTMQ
+1232 QQ
-1245 EAGLTD
+1245 
-1251 EQKFNKWSNILN
+1251 
-1263 NLVNDAVN
+1263 
-1271 QQSLANKLLKDYQKM
+1271 NKLLQQQKLLIEQQIREEEEKKKSDNNKIKEWKDKIDEINETIEDNKEAQIDAIFGADVQSAIDDFAEAYIEAW
-1286 AAEKGFDIFTPD
+1286 AAGED
-1298 SSDQSDDRTAKAK
+1298 KAK
-1311 GLASMSQDTGEKLDG
+1311 SMKDVVKKMIKGVVVEMLKADLATPIEELRLKIKDMLTDDIIDDYEQAQIDKIIEDLSSNADKKYSWADKYIKEQEEQEEQEEQNEEATRSAQAKGMATMSQDTGDKLDG

>member
-283 NVGDYSS
+283 NVGNYSS
-290 ALDNLSSTMDSALDA
+290 ALDNLSPAMDSALDA

-447 TGIEDAGKKALKFVD
+447 TGIEDAGEKALKFVD

-476 RENKLAIEQRNLLV
+476 RENKLTIEQRNLLV

-525 IINQMYEK
+525 ITNQMYEK

-576 ASKNRE
+576 ASKNRK

-877 IKVLEEQLIVQEK
+877 IKVLEEQLIVQKK
-890 KKDDKDANT
+890 KKDDEDENT

-909 LGDVRKAT
+909 LEDVRKAT

-947 VIGRITTLTDD
+947 VIGRITALTDD

-991 KIATSIISL
+991 RVAMAIANL
-1000 FKRTDYMAEFREE
+1000 FNKDNKRQ
-1013 MAKLNHELEIT
+1013 KEIER
-1024 KLNARIGENEY
+1024 LQ
-1035 DSIFGEDLWKNAKK
+1035 DQV
-1049 NINAANDALQRFNE
+1049 DALQ
-1063 TQNNVANRKKYTGL
+1063 K
-1077 IGLIAEA
+1077 
-1084 EGVKNSY
+1084 SY
-1091 NSIAESVADMQ
+1091 DKLGKAIDESY
-1102 IQIRHSTWFR
+1102 S
-1112 SAKYQSLKDAVPE
+1112 KDA
-1125 LFNDNGSVNMDALE
+1125 S
-1139 KFLGTD
+1139 
-1145 TFKKLSEE
+1145 KL
-1153 NQKYLQEMSDYW
+1153 
-1165 KSYQEAIEE
+1165 IE
-1174 VRGYLTDIFGD
+1174 
-1185 LGNTMTDALVDAWV
+1185 
-1199 NGTDAAK
+1199 
-1206 SYVDSV
+1206 
-1212 SDMLETLA
+1212 
-1220 KQMVYSVTLGPL
+1220 
-1232 MKKAQQDMLDTMQ
+1232 QQ
-1245 EAGLTD
+1245 
-1251 EQKFNKWSNILN
+1251 
-1263 NLVNDAVN
+1263 
-1271 QQSLANKLLKDYQKM
+1271 NKLLQQQKLLIEQQIREEEEKKKSDNNKIKEWKDKIDEINETIEDNKEAQIDAIFGADVQSAIDDFAEAYIEAW
-1286 AAEKGFDIFTPD
+1286 AAGED
-1298 SSDQSDDRTAKAK
+1298 KAK
-1311 GLASMSQDTGEKLDG
+1311 SMKDVVKKMIKGVVVEMLKADLATPIEELRLKIKDMLTDDIIDDYEQAQIDKIIEDLSSNADKKYSWADKYIKEQEEQEEQNEEATRSAQAKGMATMSQDTGDKLDG

>member
-1 MASIEFVITANYKEV
+1 MPSIEFIIKANYKEV

-73 DAINNVKA
+73 DAINNVKE

-100 NNYSNATPPTATAT
+100 NNYSKAAPPTATAT

-129 ESAKAQTMAFE
+129 ESAKEQSMAFE

-223 QAAEGSMDQMAQA
+223 QAAEGSMDHMAQA
-236 LGRMRAT
+236 LGRMRAA

-283 NVGDYSS
+283 NVGNYSS
-290 ALDNLSSTMDSALDA
+290 ALDNLSSAMDSALDA

-476 RENKLAIEQRNLLV
+476 RENKLAIEQRNWLV

-525 IINQMYEK
+525 TINQMYEK

-847 KTIEQERA
+847 KTIEQEKA

-877 IKVLEEQLIVQEK
+877 IKVLEEQLIVQKK

-909 LGDVRKAT
+909 LEDVRKAT

-991 KIATSIISL
+991 RVAMAIANL
-1000 FKRTDYMAEFREE
+1000 FNKDNKRQ
-1013 MAKLNHELEIT
+1013 KEIER
-1024 KLNARIGENEY
+1024 LQ
-1035 DSIFGEDLWKNAKK
+1035 DQV
-1049 NINAANDALQRFNE
+1049 DALQ
-1063 TQNNVANRKKYTGL
+1063 K
-1077 IGLIAEA
+1077 
-1084 EGVKNSY
+1084 SY
-1091 NSIAESVADMQ
+1091 DKLGKAIDKSYS
-1102 IQIRHSTWFR
+1102 
-1112 SAKYQSLKDAVPE
+1112 KDA
-1125 LFNDNGSVNMDALE
+1125 S
-1139 KFLGTD
+1139 
-1145 TFKKLSEE
+1145 KL
-1153 NQKYLQEMSDYW
+1153 
-1165 KSYQEAIEE
+1165 IE
-1174 VRGYLTDIFGD
+1174 
-1185 LGNTMTDALVDAWV
+1185 
-1199 NGTDAAK
+1199 
-1206 SYVDSV
+1206 
-1212 SDMLETLA
+1212 
-1220 KQMVYSVTLGPL
+1220 
-1232 MKKAQQDMLDTMQ
+1232 QQ
-1245 EAGLTD
+1245 
-1251 EQKFNKWSNILN
+1251 
-1263 NLVNDAVN
+1263 
-1271 QQSLANKLLKDYQKM
+1271 NKLLQQQKLLIEQQIREEEEKKKSDNNKIKEWKDKIDEINETIEDNKEAQIDAIFGADVQSAIDDFAEAYIEAW
-1286 AAEKGFDIFTPD
+1286 AAGED
-1298 SSDQSDDRTAKAK
+1298 KAK
-1311 GLASMSQDTGEKLDG
+1311 SMKDVVKKMIKGVVVEMLKADLATPIEKLRLKIKDMLTDDIIDDYEQAQIDKIIEDLSSNADKKYSWADKYIKEQEEQEEQNEEDTRSAQAKGMATMSQDTGDKLDG

>member
-1 MASIEFVITANYKEV
+1 MASIEFTITANYKEV

-100 NNYSNATPPTATAT
+100 NNYSNATPPTATST

-283 NVGDYSS
+283 NVGNYSS
-290 ALDNLSSTMDSALDA
+290 ALDNLSSAMDSALDA

-447 TGIEDAGKKALKFVD
+447 TGIEDAGEKALKFVD

-568 INKLDAER
+568 INKLNAER

-649 VEQYKKIGQEVPKE
+649 VEQYKKIGQKVPKE

-847 KTIEQERA
+847 KTIEQEKA

-877 IKVLEEQLIVQEK
+877 IKVLEEQLIVQKK
-890 KKDDKDANT
+890 KKDDEDANT

-909 LGDVRKAT
+909 LEDVRKAT

-947 VIGRITTLTDD
+947 VIGRITALTDD

-991 KIATSIISL
+991 RVAMAIANL
-1000 FKRTDYMAEFREE
+1000 FNKDNKRQ
-1013 MAKLNHELEIT
+1013 KEIER
-1024 KLNARIGENEY
+1024 LQ
-1035 DSIFGEDLWKNAKK
+1035 DQV
-1049 NINAANDALQRFNE
+1049 DALQ
-1063 TQNNVANRKKYTGL
+1063 K
-1077 IGLIAEA
+1077 
-1084 EGVKNSY
+1084 SY
-1091 NSIAESVADMQ
+1091 DKLGKAIDKSYS
-1102 IQIRHSTWFR
+1102 
-1112 SAKYQSLKDAVPE
+1112 KDA
-1125 LFNDNGSVNMDALE
+1125 S
-1139 KFLGTD
+1139 
-1145 TFKKLSEE
+1145 KL
-1153 NQKYLQEMSDYW
+1153 
-1165 KSYQEAIEE
+1165 IE
-1174 VRGYLTDIFGD
+1174 
-1185 LGNTMTDALVDAWV
+1185 
-1199 NGTDAAK
+1199 
-1206 SYVDSV
+1206 
-1212 SDMLETLA
+1212 
-1220 KQMVYSVTLGPL
+1220 
-1232 MKKAQQDMLDTMQ
+1232 QQ
-1245 EAGLTD
+1245 
-1251 EQKFNKWSNILN
+1251 
-1263 NLVNDAVN
+1263 
-1271 QQSLANKLLKDYQKM
+1271 NKLLQQQKLLIEQQIREEEEKKKTDNNKIKEWKDKIDEINETIEDNKEAQIDAIFGAEVQSAIDDFAEAYIEAW
-1286 AAEKGFDIFTPD
+1286 AAGED
-1298 SSDQSDDRTAKAK
+1298 KAK
-1311 GLASMSQDTGEKLDG
+1311 SMKDVVKKMIKGVVVEMLKADLATPIEQLRLKIKDMLTDDIIDDYEQAQIDKIIEDLSSNADKKYSWADKYIKEQEEQEEQEEEDTRSAQAKGMATMSQDTADKLDG

-1331 LIYLDKMTTSSYDIA
+1331 LIYLDKMTTSSYDVA

>member
-1 MASIEFVITANYKEV
+1 MASIEFIITANYKEV

-283 NVGDYSS
+283 NVGNYSS
-290 ALDNLSSTMDSALDA
+290 ALDNLSSAMDSALDA

-533 EQKLAIENRDIIA
+533 ELKLAIENRDIIA

-847 KTIEQERA
+847 KTIEQEKA

-877 IKVLEEQLIVQEK
+877 IKVLEEQLIVQKK

-909 LGDVRKAT
+909 LEDVRKAT

-947 VIGRITTLTDD
+947 VIGRITALTDD

-991 KIATSIISL
+991 RVAMAIANL
-1000 FKRTDYMAEFREE
+1000 FNKDNKRQ
-1013 MAKLNHELEIT
+1013 KEIER
-1024 KLNARIGENEY
+1024 LQ
-1035 DSIFGEDLWKNAKK
+1035 DQV
-1049 NINAANDALQRFNE
+1049 DALQ
-1063 TQNNVANRKKYTGL
+1063 K
-1077 IGLIAEA
+1077 
-1084 EGVKNSY
+1084 SY
-1091 NSIAESVADMQ
+1091 DKLGKAIDESY
-1102 IQIRHSTWFR
+1102 S
-1112 SAKYQSLKDAVPE
+1112 KDA
-1125 LFNDNGSVNMDALE
+1125 S
-1139 KFLGTD
+1139 
-1145 TFKKLSEE
+1145 KL
-1153 NQKYLQEMSDYW
+1153 
-1165 KSYQEAIEE
+1165 IE
-1174 VRGYLTDIFGD
+1174 
-1185 LGNTMTDALVDAWV
+1185 
-1199 NGTDAAK
+1199 
-1206 SYVDSV
+1206 
-1212 SDMLETLA
+1212 
-1220 KQMVYSVTLGPL
+1220 
-1232 MKKAQQDMLDTMQ
+1232 QQ
-1245 EAGLTD
+1245 
-1251 EQKFNKWSNILN
+1251 
-1263 NLVNDAVN
+1263 
-1271 QQSLANKLLKDYQKM
+1271 NKLLQQQKLLIEQQIREEEEKKKSDNNKIKEWKDKIDEINETIEDNKETQIDAIFGADVQSAIDDFAEAYIEAW
-1286 AAEKGFDIFTPD
+1286 AAGED
-1298 SSDQSDDRTAKAK
+1298 KAK
-1311 GLASMSQDTGEKLDG
+1311 SMKDVVKKMIKGVVVEMLKADLATPIEKLRLKIKDMLTDDIIDDYEQAQIDKIIEDLSSNADKKYSWADKYIKEQEEQEEQNEEATRSAQAKGMATMSQDTGDKLDG

>member
-283 NVGDYSS
+283 NVGNYSS
-290 ALDNLSSTMDSALDA
+290 ALDNLSPAMDSALDA

-422 AIMKIFSGDYKQ
+422 AIMKILSGDYKQ

-447 TGIEDAGKKALKFVD
+447 TGIEDAGEKALKFVD

-476 RENKLAIEQRNLLV
+476 RENKLTIEQRNLLV

-525 IINQMYEK
+525 ITNQMYEK

-576 ASKNRE
+576 ASKNRK

-877 IKVLEEQLIVQEK
+877 IKVLEEQLIVQKK
-890 KKDDKDANT
+890 KKDDEDENT

-909 LGDVRKAT
+909 LEDVRKAT

-947 VIGRITTLTDD
+947 VIGRITALTDD

-991 KIATSIISL
+991 RVAMAIANL
-1000 FKRTDYMAEFREE
+1000 FNKDNKRQ
-1013 MAKLNHELEIT
+1013 KEIER
-1024 KLNARIGENEY
+1024 LQ
-1035 DSIFGEDLWKNAKK
+1035 DQV
-1049 NINAANDALQRFNE
+1049 DALQ
-1063 TQNNVANRKKYTGL
+1063 K
-1077 IGLIAEA
+1077 
-1084 EGVKNSY
+1084 SY
-1091 NSIAESVADMQ
+1091 DKLGKAIDESY
-1102 IQIRHSTWFR
+1102 S
-1112 SAKYQSLKDAVPE
+1112 KDA
-1125 LFNDNGSVNMDALE
+1125 S
-1139 KFLGTD
+1139 
-1145 TFKKLSEE
+1145 KL
-1153 NQKYLQEMSDYW
+1153 
-1165 KSYQEAIEE
+1165 IE
-1174 VRGYLTDIFGD
+1174 
-1185 LGNTMTDALVDAWV
+1185 
-1199 NGTDAAK
+1199 
-1206 SYVDSV
+1206 
-1212 SDMLETLA
+1212 
-1220 KQMVYSVTLGPL
+1220 
-1232 MKKAQQDMLDTMQ
+1232 QQ
-1245 EAGLTD
+1245 
-1251 EQKFNKWSNILN
+1251 
-1263 NLVNDAVN
+1263 
-1271 QQSLANKLLKDYQKM
+1271 NKLLQQQKLLIEQQIREEEEKKKSDNNKIKEWKDKIDEINETIEDNKEAQIDAIFGADVQSAIDDFAEAYIEAW
-1286 AAEKGFDIFTPD
+1286 AAGED
-1298 SSDQSDDRTAKAK
+1298 KAK
-1311 GLASMSQDTGEKLDG
+1311 SMKDVVKKMIKGVVVEMLKADLATPIEELRLKIKDMLTDDIIDDYEQAQIDKIIEDLSSNADKKYSWADKYIKEQEEQEEQEEQNEEATRSAQAKGMATMSQDTGDKLDG

>member
-283 NVGDYSS
+283 NVGNYSS
-290 ALDNLSSTMDSALDA
+290 ALDNLSPAMDSALDA

-447 TGIEDAGKKALKFVD
+447 TGIEDAGEKALKFVD

-476 RENKLAIEQRNLLV
+476 RENKLTIEQRNLLV

-877 IKVLEEQLIVQEK
+877 IKVLEEQLIVQKK
-890 KKDDKDANT
+890 KKDDEDENT

-909 LGDVRKAT
+909 LEDVRKAT

-947 VIGRITTLTDD
+947 VIGRITALTDD

-991 KIATSIISL
+991 RVAMAIANL
-1000 FKRTDYMAEFREE
+1000 FNKDNKRQ
-1013 MAKLNHELEIT
+1013 KEIER
-1024 KLNARIGENEY
+1024 LQ
-1035 DSIFGEDLWKNAKK
+1035 DQV
-1049 NINAANDALQRFNE
+1049 DALQ
-1063 TQNNVANRKKYTGL
+1063 K
-1077 IGLIAEA
+1077 
-1084 EGVKNSY
+1084 SY
-1091 NSIAESVADMQ
+1091 DKLGKAIDESY
-1102 IQIRHSTWFR
+1102 S
-1112 SAKYQSLKDAVPE
+1112 KDA
-1125 LFNDNGSVNMDALE
+1125 S
-1139 KFLGTD
+1139 
-1145 TFKKLSEE
+1145 KL
-1153 NQKYLQEMSDYW
+1153 
-1165 KSYQEAIEE
+1165 IE
-1174 VRGYLTDIFGD
+1174 
-1185 LGNTMTDALVDAWV
+1185 
-1199 NGTDAAK
+1199 
-1206 SYVDSV
+1206 
-1212 SDMLETLA
+1212 
-1220 KQMVYSVTLGPL
+1220 
-1232 MKKAQQDMLDTMQ
+1232 QQ
-1245 EAGLTD
+1245 
-1251 EQKFNKWSNILN
+1251 
-1263 NLVNDAVN
+1263 
-1271 QQSLANKLLKDYQKM
+1271 NKLLQQQKLLIEQQIREEEEKKKSDNNKIKEWKDKIDEINETIEGNKEAQIDAIFGADVQSAIDDFAEAYIEAW
-1286 AAEKGFDIFTPD
+1286 AAGED
-1298 SSDQSDDRTAKAK
+1298 KAK
-1311 GLASMSQDTGEKLDG
+1311 SMKDVVKKMIKGVVVEMLKADLATPIEELRLKIKDMLTDDIIDDYEQAQIDKIIEDLSSNADKKYSWADKYIKEQEEQEEQEEQNEEATRFAQAKGMATMSQDTGDKLDG

>member
-1 MASIEFVITANYKEV
+1 MASIEFIITANYKEV

-283 NVGDYSS
+283 NVGNYSS
-290 ALDNLSSTMDSALDA
+290 ALDNLSSAMDSALDA

-422 AIMKIFSGDYKQ
+422 AIMKIFSGDHKQ

-476 RENKLAIEQRNLLV
+476 RENKLAIEQRNWLV

-505 SQDSSLTEKER
+505 SQDPSLTEKER
-516 LKALKEASV
+516 IKALKEASV
-525 IINQMYEK
+525 IINQMYGK
-533 EQKLAIENRDIIA
+533 EQKFAIENRDIIA

-582 LLSQQKEIN
+582 LLRQQKGIN

-847 KTIEQERA
+847 KTIEQEKA

-877 IKVLEEQLIVQEK
+877 IKVLEEQLIVQK
-890 KKDDKDANT
+890 KKTDDKDANT
-899 LLKWK
+899 LLKWE

-909 LGDVRKAT
+909 LEDVRKAT

-947 VIGRITTLTDD
+947 VIGRITALTDD

-971 ESISMVEKASVILT
+971 KSISMVEKASVILT

-991 KIATSIISL
+991 RVAMAIANLFNKDNKRQKKIERL
-1000 FKRTDYMAEFREE
+1000 QDQV
-1013 MAKLNHELEIT
+1013 
-1024 KLNARIGENEY
+1024 
-1035 DSIFGEDLWKNAKK
+1035 
-1049 NINAANDALQRFNE
+1049 DALQ
-1063 TQNNVANRKKYTGL
+1063 K
-1077 IGLIAEA
+1077 
-1084 EGVKNSY
+1084 SY
-1091 NSIAESVADMQ
+1091 NKLDKAIDKSYSKDASKLIEQ
-1102 IQIRHSTWFR
+1102 QNKLLQQQKLLIEQQIREEEKKKKSDNNKIKEW
-1112 SAKYQSLKDAVPE
+1112 KDKIDE
-1125 LFNDNGSVNMDALE
+1125 IN
-1139 KFLGTD
+1139 
-1145 TFKKLSEE
+1145 
-1153 NQKYLQEMSDYW
+1153 
-1165 KSYQEAIEE
+1165 EAIEGNKE
-1174 VRGYLTDIFGD
+1174 AQIDAIFGADVHSAIDDFAEAYIEAWAAGEDKAKSMKDVVKKMIKGVVVEMLKADLATPIEKLRLKIKDMLTDDIIDDYEQAQIDKIIED
-1185 LGNTMTDALVDAWV
+1185 LSSNAD
-1199 NGTDAAK
+1199 K
-1206 SYVDSV
+1206 
-1212 SDMLETLA
+1212 
-1220 KQMVYSVTLGPL
+1220 KYSWADKYIKEQEEQEEQEEEDTRS
-1232 MKKAQQDMLDTMQ
+1232 AQ
-1245 EAGLTD
+1245 
-1251 EQKFNKWSNILN
+1251 
-1263 NLVNDAVN
+1263 
-1271 QQSLANKLLKDYQKM
+1271 
-1286 AAEKGFDIFTPD
+1286 
-1298 SSDQSDDRTAKAK
+1298 AK
-1311 GLASMSQDTGEKLDG
+1311 GMATMSQDTADKLDG

>member
-1 MASIEFVITANYKEV
+1 MASIEFTITANYKEV

-283 NVGDYSS
+283 NVGNYSS
-290 ALDNLSSTMDSALDA
+290 ALDNLSSAMDSALDA

-447 TGIEDAGKKALKFVD
+447 TGIEDAGEKALKFVD
-462 ENNEKAQKRAALAE
+462 ETNEKAQKRAALAE
-476 RENKLAIEQRNLLV
+476 RENELAIEQRNLLV

-525 IINQMYEK
+525 IIDQMYEK
-533 EQKLAIENRDIIA
+533 ELKLAIENRDIIA

-568 INKLDAER
+568 INKLNAER

-756 FGALLKDYAT
+756 YGALLKDYAT

-826 RNEDFKALSAT
+826 RNEDFKDLSAT

-847 KTIEQERA
+847 KTIEQEKA

-877 IKVLEEQLIVQEK
+877 IKVLEEQLIVQKK
-890 KKDDKDANT
+890 KKDDEDANT
-899 LLKWK
+899 LLKWE

-909 LGDVRKAT
+909 LEDVRKAT

-947 VIGRITTLTDD
+947 VIGRITALTDD

-991 KIATSIISL
+991 RVAMAIANL
-1000 FKRTDYMAEFREE
+1000 FNKDNKRQ
-1013 MAKLNHELEIT
+1013 KEIER
-1024 KLNARIGENEY
+1024 LQ
-1035 DSIFGEDLWKNAKK
+1035 DQV
-1049 NINAANDALQRFNE
+1049 DALQ
-1063 TQNNVANRKKYTGL
+1063 K
-1077 IGLIAEA
+1077 
-1084 EGVKNSY
+1084 SY
-1091 NSIAESVADMQ
+1091 DKLGKAIDESY
-1102 IQIRHSTWFR
+1102 S
-1112 SAKYQSLKDAVPE
+1112 KDA
-1125 LFNDNGSVNMDALE
+1125 S
-1139 KFLGTD
+1139 
-1145 TFKKLSEE
+1145 KL
-1153 NQKYLQEMSDYW
+1153 
-1165 KSYQEAIEE
+1165 IE
-1174 VRGYLTDIFGD
+1174 
-1185 LGNTMTDALVDAWV
+1185 
-1199 NGTDAAK
+1199 
-1206 SYVDSV
+1206 
-1212 SDMLETLA
+1212 
-1220 KQMVYSVTLGPL
+1220 
-1232 MKKAQQDMLDTMQ
+1232 QQ
-1245 EAGLTD
+1245 
-1251 EQKFNKWSNILN
+1251 
-1263 NLVNDAVN
+1263 
-1271 QQSLANKLLKDYQKM
+1271 NKLLQQQKLLIEQQIREEEEKKKSDNNKIKEWKDKIDEINETIEDNKEAQIEAIFGADVQSAIDDFAEAYIEAW
-1286 AAEKGFDIFTPD
+1286 AAGED
-1298 SSDQSDDRTAKAK
+1298 KAK
-1311 GLASMSQDTGEKLDG
+1311 SMKDVVKKMIKGVVVEMLKADLATPIEKLRLKIKDMLTDDIIDDYEQAQIDKIIEDLSSNADKKYSWADKYIKEQEEQEEQEEQNEEDTRSAQAKGMATMSQDTADKLDG

>member
-1 MASIEFVITANYKEV
+1 MPSIEFIIKANYKEV

-266 LDTEIKK
+266 LDTGIKK

-283 NVGDYSS
+283 NVGNYSS
-290 ALDNLSSTMDSALDA
+290 ALDNLFSAMDGALDA

-410 MVRLKALGKAGE
+410 MVRLKSLGRMGE
-422 AIMKIFSGDYKQ
+422 AIMKIFSGDLK
-434 GFVDLGNAWLEHI
+434 GGAADFGNAWLEMH
-447 TGIEDAGKKALKFVD
+447 TGIENAGKKAMKFID
-462 ENNEKAQKRAALAE
+462 ENNEKAKKRAALAE
-476 RENKLAIEQRNLLV
+476 RENKLAIEQRNWLV
-490 ERSKLEAKINELREK
+490 ERSKLEAKINELRER

-516 LKALKEASV
+516 LKASKEASV
-525 IINQMYEK
+525 LISQMYEK
-533 EQKLAIENRDIIA
+533 EQELAVENRDIIA

-568 INKLDAER
+568 VNKLEAER
-576 ASKNRE
+576 YAKLRE
-582 LLSQQKEIN
+582 LTSQQKELNNQIRTRVEN
-591 NRIVEGQKKLNQSVI
+591 ENRQKVQVANRIREIEEAQKKISEKEVEAELKIEQNKI
-606 NDQIKLNTERLALM
+606 NAM
-620 EEGRK
+620 EEGADK
-625 KRLALSEQEWK
+625 TLAQIQFNYQRQIAEVTKFGNELV
-636 ERKAQLDKEYQDT
+636 KAQKDAEEKAWKAANPNWEKEG
-649 VEQYKKIGQEVPKE
+649 KIFEP
-663 VQTTYQAR
+663 T
-671 VEINDQSRDKRDKE
+671 
-685 INKKADREFADRQK
+685 
-699 ALTSVLLSEEA
+699 
-710 KRTQAIKDRY
+710 IKSIS
-720 DKEREWAKK
+720 
-729 QLAGGSI
+729 QLP
-736 NQDQYN
+736 
-742 KFVSNIDVAEQKEQ
+742 QKE
-756 FGALLKDYAT
+756 
-766 FQQNREKITKEY
+766 
-778 NDKINKMNKANAEA
+778 
-792 ARKGEAP
+792 
-799 VFSAGNFE
+799 
-807 EAKRQQQEAYDD
+807 
-819 LDKLIAQ
+819 
-826 RNEDFKALSAT
+826 
-837 ISNKTVEWLT
+837 
-847 KTIEQERA
+847 
-855 ALASLTP
+855 
-862 TDDKSA
+862 
-868 ESAAVLRAK
+868 
-877 IKVLEEQLIVQEK
+877 
-890 KKDDKDANT
+890 
-899 LLKWK
+899 
-904 KTSAA
+904 
-909 LGDVRKAT
+909 
-917 DDVINS
+917 
-923 FENLD
+923 
-928 DSTKAVL
+928 
-935 SAVSTV
+935 
-941 AGTTIE
+941 
-947 VIGRITTLTDD
+947 
-958 AGNSMTLTAFMAS
+958 
-971 ESISMVEKASVILT
+971 
-985 VISAAL
+985 
-991 KIATSIISL
+991 
-1000 FKRTDYMAEFREE
+1000 
-1013 MAKLNHELEIT
+1013 
-1024 KLNARIGENEY
+1024 
-1035 DSIFGEDLWKNAKK
+1035 
-1049 NINAANDALQRFNE
+1049 
-1063 TQNNVANRKKYTGL
+1063 
-1077 IGLIAEA
+1077 
-1084 EGVKNSY
+1084 
-1091 NSIAESVADMQ
+1091 
-1102 IQIRHSTWFR
+1102 
-1112 SAKYQSLKDAVPE
+1112 
-1125 LFNDNGSVNMDALE
+1125 
-1139 KFLGTD
+1139 
-1145 TFKKLSEE
+1145 
-1153 NQKYLQEMSDYW
+1153 
-1165 KSYQEAIEE
+1165 
-1174 VRGYLTDIFGD
+1174 
-1185 LGNTMTDALVDAWV
+1185 
-1199 NGTDAAK
+1199 
-1206 SYVDSV
+1206 
-1212 SDMLETLA
+1212 LETLA
-1220 KQMVYSVTLGPL
+1220 KMLKSIEDLRDRQEQNFLESSLKKYQNYTTQRIKAEEEFDKDKAALEKQRTEQNGKEIDAALIQLEKDREKSIGKIKVDEIMNSEDWTTLFNDMESLSTKKVNELIDTISDQLKNAKLDPINLKAVTDQLDKAKEYVIGVNPFAQLVKYIKEYDAASSDVEKKKALTKALKSALEGADQLSQVFGSLDGMLQEIGVDIPALSGLSNVLGSIASIDFTKPASIITGALGAIGSVFSIGKKVKEMNAAARAEQQKFYDEVHKGEMEYQALLRERARLEQQLGETSISYNSRITAELDKQRKTIDAQVNTL
-1232 MKKAQQDMLDTMQ
+1232 MKQLQQESYISGVGYKHGTWFRKAKTWNEYESLMGKTYDEIEALYMSNKLDGKAKELFEELQKLKEEGAEIDQMLVDQAEAFREYLSGMTFDSLKESIKSAFEDGKFDIQDAADFTKQVFKKAILQALEAKVLEKALQPFLESFQSDA
-1245 EAGLTD
+1245 EAGTLFEPGKMD
-1251 EQKFNKWSNILN
+1251 YYQEWIKRIGEEGNAFMD
-1263 NLVNDAVN
+1263 NLMKLPELSDLFKDADATRSA
-1271 QQSLANKLLKDYQKM
+1271 Q
-1286 AAEKGFDIFTPD
+1286 
-1298 SSDQSDDRTAKAK
+1298 AK

-1346 GSIKE
+1346 GSIKD

-1364 AIKDI
+1364 AIKELSSDI
-1369 SRNIEVLS
+1369 KNINN
-1377 IRIADNTEDIGTI
+1377 RIADNTEDIGAI
-1390 LKSINKNTSGANESL
+1390 LKTIRSDTKGMNEDVSYV
-1405 DNMNRNGLYLKR
+1405 RTNGLYVKR

>member
-283 NVGDYSS
+283 NVGNYSS
-290 ALDNLSSTMDSALDA
+290 ALDNLSSAMDSTLDA

-422 AIMKIFSGDYKQ
+422 AIMKILSGDYKQ

-447 TGIEDAGKKALKFVD
+447 TGIEDAGEKALKFVD

-476 RENKLAIEQRNLLV
+476 RENKLTIEQRNLLV

-525 IINQMYEK
+525 ITNQMYEK

-576 ASKNRE
+576 ASKNRK

-625 KRLALSEQEWK
+625 KRLVLSEQEWK

-877 IKVLEEQLIVQEK
+877 IKVLEEQLIVQKK
-890 KKDDKDANT
+890 KKDDEDENT

-909 LGDVRKAT
+909 LEDVRKAT

-947 VIGRITTLTDD
+947 VIGRITALTDD

-991 KIATSIISL
+991 RVAMAIANL
-1000 FKRTDYMAEFREE
+1000 FNKDNKRQ
-1013 MAKLNHELEIT
+1013 KEIER
-1024 KLNARIGENEY
+1024 LQ
-1035 DSIFGEDLWKNAKK
+1035 DQV
-1049 NINAANDALQRFNE
+1049 DALQ
-1063 TQNNVANRKKYTGL
+1063 K
-1077 IGLIAEA
+1077 
-1084 EGVKNSY
+1084 SY
-1091 NSIAESVADMQ
+1091 DKLGKAIDESY
-1102 IQIRHSTWFR
+1102 S
-1112 SAKYQSLKDAVPE
+1112 KDA
-1125 LFNDNGSVNMDALE
+1125 S
-1139 KFLGTD
+1139 
-1145 TFKKLSEE
+1145 KL
-1153 NQKYLQEMSDYW
+1153 
-1165 KSYQEAIEE
+1165 IE
-1174 VRGYLTDIFGD
+1174 
-1185 LGNTMTDALVDAWV
+1185 
-1199 NGTDAAK
+1199 
-1206 SYVDSV
+1206 
-1212 SDMLETLA
+1212 
-1220 KQMVYSVTLGPL
+1220 
-1232 MKKAQQDMLDTMQ
+1232 QQ
-1245 EAGLTD
+1245 
-1251 EQKFNKWSNILN
+1251 
-1263 NLVNDAVN
+1263 
-1271 QQSLANKLLKDYQKM
+1271 NKLLQQQKLLIEQQIREEEEKKKSDNNKIKEWKDKIDEINETIEDNKEAQIDAIFGADVQSAIDDFAEAYIEAW
-1286 AAEKGFDIFTPD
+1286 AAGED
-1298 SSDQSDDRTAKAK
+1298 KAK
-1311 GLASMSQDTGEKLDG
+1311 SMKDVVKKMIKGVVVEMLKADLATPIEELRLKIKDMLTDDIIDDYEQAQIDKIIEDLSSNADKKYSWADKYIKEQEEQEEQEEQNEEATRSAQAKGMATMSQDTGDKLDG

>member
-283 NVGDYSS
+283 NVGNYSS
-290 ALDNLSSTMDSALDA
+290 ALDNLSPAMDSALDA

-447 TGIEDAGKKALKFVD
+447 TGIEDAGEKALKFVD

-476 RENKLAIEQRNLLV
+476 RENKLTIEQRNLLV

-525 IINQMYEK
+525 ITNQMYEK

-877 IKVLEEQLIVQEK
+877 IKVLEEQLIVQKK
-890 KKDDKDANT
+890 KKDDEDENT

-909 LGDVRKAT
+909 LEDVRKAT

-947 VIGRITTLTDD
+947 VIGRITALTDD

-991 KIATSIISL
+991 RVAMAIANL
-1000 FKRTDYMAEFREE
+1000 FNKDNKRQ
-1013 MAKLNHELEIT
+1013 KEIER
-1024 KLNARIGENEY
+1024 LQ
-1035 DSIFGEDLWKNAKK
+1035 DQV
-1049 NINAANDALQRFNE
+1049 DALQ
-1063 TQNNVANRKKYTGL
+1063 K
-1077 IGLIAEA
+1077 
-1084 EGVKNSY
+1084 SY
-1091 NSIAESVADMQ
+1091 DKLGKAIDESY
-1102 IQIRHSTWFR
+1102 S
-1112 SAKYQSLKDAVPE
+1112 KDA
-1125 LFNDNGSVNMDALE
+1125 S
-1139 KFLGTD
+1139 
-1145 TFKKLSEE
+1145 KL
-1153 NQKYLQEMSDYW
+1153 
-1165 KSYQEAIEE
+1165 IE
-1174 VRGYLTDIFGD
+1174 
-1185 LGNTMTDALVDAWV
+1185 
-1199 NGTDAAK
+1199 
-1206 SYVDSV
+1206 
-1212 SDMLETLA
+1212 
-1220 KQMVYSVTLGPL
+1220 
-1232 MKKAQQDMLDTMQ
+1232 QQ
-1245 EAGLTD
+1245 
-1251 EQKFNKWSNILN
+1251 
-1263 NLVNDAVN
+1263 
-1271 QQSLANKLLKDYQKM
+1271 NKLLQQQKLLIEQQIREEEEKKKSDNNKIKEWKDKIDEINETIEDNKEAQIDAIFGADVQSAIDDFAEAYIEAW
-1286 AAEKGFDIFTPD
+1286 AAGED
-1298 SSDQSDDRTAKAK
+1298 KAK
-1311 GLASMSQDTGEKLDG
+1311 SMKDVVKKMIKGVVVEMLKADLATPIEELRLKIKDMLTDDIIDDYEQAQIDKIIEDLSSNADKKYSWADKYIKEQEEQEEQNEEATRSAQAKGMATMSQDTGDKLDG

>member
-283 NVGDYSS
+283 NVGNYSS
-290 ALDNLSSTMDSALDA
+290 ALDNLSPAMDSALDA

-422 AIMKIFSGDYKQ
+422 AIMKILSGDYKQ

-447 TGIEDAGKKALKFVD
+447 TGIEDAGEKALKFVD

-476 RENKLAIEQRNLLV
+476 RENKLTIEQRNLLV

-525 IINQMYEK
+525 ITNQMYEK

-576 ASKNRE
+576 ASKNRK

-625 KRLALSEQEWK
+625 KRLVLSEQEWK

-877 IKVLEEQLIVQEK
+877 IKVLEEQLIVQKK
-890 KKDDKDANT
+890 KKDDEDENT

-909 LGDVRKAT
+909 LEDVRKAT

-947 VIGRITTLTDD
+947 VIGRITALTDD

-991 KIATSIISL
+991 RVAMAIANL
-1000 FKRTDYMAEFREE
+1000 FNKDNKRQ
-1013 MAKLNHELEIT
+1013 KEIER
-1024 KLNARIGENEY
+1024 LQ
-1035 DSIFGEDLWKNAKK
+1035 DQV
-1049 NINAANDALQRFNE
+1049 DALQ
-1063 TQNNVANRKKYTGL
+1063 K
-1077 IGLIAEA
+1077 
-1084 EGVKNSY
+1084 SY
-1091 NSIAESVADMQ
+1091 DKLGKAIDESY
-1102 IQIRHSTWFR
+1102 S
-1112 SAKYQSLKDAVPE
+1112 KDA
-1125 LFNDNGSVNMDALE
+1125 S
-1139 KFLGTD
+1139 
-1145 TFKKLSEE
+1145 KL
-1153 NQKYLQEMSDYW
+1153 
-1165 KSYQEAIEE
+1165 IE
-1174 VRGYLTDIFGD
+1174 
-1185 LGNTMTDALVDAWV
+1185 
-1199 NGTDAAK
+1199 
-1206 SYVDSV
+1206 
-1212 SDMLETLA
+1212 
-1220 KQMVYSVTLGPL
+1220 
-1232 MKKAQQDMLDTMQ
+1232 QQ
-1245 EAGLTD
+1245 
-1251 EQKFNKWSNILN
+1251 
-1263 NLVNDAVN
+1263 
-1271 QQSLANKLLKDYQKM
+1271 NKLLQQQKLLIEQQIREEEEKKKSDNNKIKEWKDKIDEINETIEDNKEAQIDAIFGADVQSAIDDFAEAYIEAW
-1286 AAEKGFDIFTPD
+1286 AAGED
-1298 SSDQSDDRTAKAK
+1298 KAK
-1311 GLASMSQDTGEKLDG
+1311 SMKDVVKKMIKGVVVEMLKADLATPIEELRLKIKDMLTDDIIDDYEQAQIDKIIEDLSSNADKKYSWADKYIKEQEEQEEQNEEATRSAQAKGMATMSQDTGDKLDG

>member
-1 MASIEFVITANYKEV
+1 MASIEFIITANYKEV

-283 NVGDYSS
+283 NVGNYSS
-290 ALDNLSSTMDSALDA
+290 ALDNLSSAMDSALDA

-476 RENKLAIEQRNLLV
+476 RENKLAIEQRNWLV
-490 ERSKLEAKINELREK
+490 ERSELEAKINELREK

-847 KTIEQERA
+847 KTIEQEKA

-877 IKVLEEQLIVQEK
+877 IKVLEEQLIVQKK
-890 KKDDKDANT
+890 KKDDKDENT

-909 LGDVRKAT
+909 LEDVRKAT

-991 KIATSIISL
+991 RVAMAIANL
-1000 FKRTDYMAEFREE
+1000 FNKDNKRQ
-1013 MAKLNHELEIT
+1013 KEIER
-1024 KLNARIGENEY
+1024 LQ
-1035 DSIFGEDLWKNAKK
+1035 DQV
-1049 NINAANDALQRFNE
+1049 DALQ
-1063 TQNNVANRKKYTGL
+1063 K
-1077 IGLIAEA
+1077 
-1084 EGVKNSY
+1084 SY
-1091 NSIAESVADMQ
+1091 DKLGKAIDESY
-1102 IQIRHSTWFR
+1102 S
-1112 SAKYQSLKDAVPE
+1112 KDA
-1125 LFNDNGSVNMDALE
+1125 S
-1139 KFLGTD
+1139 
-1145 TFKKLSEE
+1145 KL
-1153 NQKYLQEMSDYW
+1153 
-1165 KSYQEAIEE
+1165 IE
-1174 VRGYLTDIFGD
+1174 
-1185 LGNTMTDALVDAWV
+1185 
-1199 NGTDAAK
+1199 
-1206 SYVDSV
+1206 
-1212 SDMLETLA
+1212 
-1220 KQMVYSVTLGPL
+1220 
-1232 MKKAQQDMLDTMQ
+1232 QQ
-1245 EAGLTD
+1245 
-1251 EQKFNKWSNILN
+1251 
-1263 NLVNDAVN
+1263 
-1271 QQSLANKLLKDYQKM
+1271 NKLLQQQKLLIEQQIREEEEKKKSDNNKIKEWKDKIDEINETIEDNKEAQIDAIFGAEVQSAIDDFAEAYIEAW
-1286 AAEKGFDIFTPD
+1286 AAGED
-1298 SSDQSDDRTAKAK
+1298 KAK
-1311 GLASMSQDTGEKLDG
+1311 SMKDVVKKMIKGVVVEMLKADLATPIEKLRLKIKDMLTDDIIDDYEQAQIDKIIEDLSSNADKKYSWADKYIKEQKEQEEQNEEATRSAQAKGMATMSQDTGDKLDG

>member
-1 MASIEFVITANYKEV
+1 MASIEFIITANYKEV

-283 NVGDYSS
+283 NVGNYSS
-290 ALDNLSSTMDSALDA
+290 ALDNLSSAMDSALDA

-525 IINQMYEK
+525 IINQMHEK
-533 EQKLAIENRDIIA
+533 ELKLAIENRDIIA

-847 KTIEQERA
+847 KTIEQEKA

-877 IKVLEEQLIVQEK
+877 IKVLEKQLIVQKK
-890 KKDDKDANT
+890 KKDDEDANT

-909 LGDVRKAT
+909 LEDVRKAT

-947 VIGRITTLTDD
+947 VIGRITALTDD

-991 KIATSIISL
+991 RVAMAIANL
-1000 FKRTDYMAEFREE
+1000 FNKDNKRQ
-1013 MAKLNHELEIT
+1013 KEIER
-1024 KLNARIGENEY
+1024 LQ
-1035 DSIFGEDLWKNAKK
+1035 DQV
-1049 NINAANDALQRFNE
+1049 DALQ
-1063 TQNNVANRKKYTGL
+1063 K
-1077 IGLIAEA
+1077 
-1084 EGVKNSY
+1084 SY
-1091 NSIAESVADMQ
+1091 DKLGKAIDESY
-1102 IQIRHSTWFR
+1102 S
-1112 SAKYQSLKDAVPE
+1112 KDA
-1125 LFNDNGSVNMDALE
+1125 S
-1139 KFLGTD
+1139 
-1145 TFKKLSEE
+1145 KL
-1153 NQKYLQEMSDYW
+1153 
-1165 KSYQEAIEE
+1165 IE
-1174 VRGYLTDIFGD
+1174 
-1185 LGNTMTDALVDAWV
+1185 
-1199 NGTDAAK
+1199 
-1206 SYVDSV
+1206 
-1212 SDMLETLA
+1212 
-1220 KQMVYSVTLGPL
+1220 
-1232 MKKAQQDMLDTMQ
+1232 QQ
-1245 EAGLTD
+1245 
-1251 EQKFNKWSNILN
+1251 
-1263 NLVNDAVN
+1263 
-1271 QQSLANKLLKDYQKM
+1271 NKLLQQQKLLIEQQIREEEEKKKSDNNKIKEWKDKIDEINETIEGNKEAQIDAIFGADVQSAIDDFAEAYIEAW
-1286 AAEKGFDIFTPD
+1286 AAGED
-1298 SSDQSDDRTAKAK
+1298 KAK
-1311 GLASMSQDTGEKLDG
+1311 SMKDVVKKMIKGVVVEMLKADLATPIEKLRLKIKDMLTDDIIDDYEQAQIDKIIEDLSSNADKKYSWADKYIKEQKEQEEQEEQNEEDTRSAQAKGMATMSQDTGDKLDG

>member
-1 MASIEFVITANYKEV
+1 MASIEFIITANYKEV

-283 NVGDYSS
+283 NVGNYSS

-847 KTIEQERA
+847 KTIEQEKA

-877 IKVLEEQLIVQEK
+877 IKVLEEQLIVQKK
-890 KKDDKDANT
+890 KKDDKDENT

-909 LGDVRKAT
+909 LEDVRKAT

-991 KIATSIISL
+991 RVAMAIANL
-1000 FKRTDYMAEFREE
+1000 FNKDNKRQ
-1013 MAKLNHELEIT
+1013 KEIER
-1024 KLNARIGENEY
+1024 LQ
-1035 DSIFGEDLWKNAKK
+1035 DQV
-1049 NINAANDALQRFNE
+1049 DALQ
-1063 TQNNVANRKKYTGL
+1063 K
-1077 IGLIAEA
+1077 
-1084 EGVKNSY
+1084 SY
-1091 NSIAESVADMQ
+1091 DKLGKAIDESY
-1102 IQIRHSTWFR
+1102 S
-1112 SAKYQSLKDAVPE
+1112 KDA
-1125 LFNDNGSVNMDALE
+1125 S
-1139 KFLGTD
+1139 
-1145 TFKKLSEE
+1145 KL
-1153 NQKYLQEMSDYW
+1153 
-1165 KSYQEAIEE
+1165 IE
-1174 VRGYLTDIFGD
+1174 
-1185 LGNTMTDALVDAWV
+1185 
-1199 NGTDAAK
+1199 
-1206 SYVDSV
+1206 
-1212 SDMLETLA
+1212 
-1220 KQMVYSVTLGPL
+1220 
-1232 MKKAQQDMLDTMQ
+1232 QQ
-1245 EAGLTD
+1245 
-1251 EQKFNKWSNILN
+1251 
-1263 NLVNDAVN
+1263 
-1271 QQSLANKLLKDYQKM
+1271 NKLLQQQKLLIEQQIREEEEKKKSNNNKIKEWKDKIDEINETIEDNKEAQIDAIFGAEVQSAIDDFAEAYIEAW
-1286 AAEKGFDIFTPD
+1286 AAGED
-1298 SSDQSDDRTAKAK
+1298 KAK
-1311 GLASMSQDTGEKLDG
+1311 SMKDVVKKMIKGVVVEMLKADLATPIEKLRLKIKDMLTDDIIDDYEQAQIDKIIEDLSSNADKKYSWADKYIKEQKEQEEQEEQNEEATRSAQAKGMATMSQDTGDKLDG

>member
-283 NVGDYSS
+283 NVGNYSS
-290 ALDNLSSTMDSALDA
+290 ALDNLSPAMDSALDA

-422 AIMKIFSGDYKQ
+422 AIMKILSGDYKQ

-447 TGIEDAGKKALKFVD
+447 TGIEDAGEKALKFVD

-476 RENKLAIEQRNLLV
+476 RENKLTIEQRNLLV

-525 IINQMYEK
+525 ITNQMYEK

-576 ASKNRE
+576 ASKNRK

-877 IKVLEEQLIVQEK
+877 IKVLEEQLIVQKK
-890 KKDDKDANT
+890 KKDDEDENT

-909 LGDVRKAT
+909 LEDVRKAT

-947 VIGRITTLTDD
+947 VIGRITALTDD

-991 KIATSIISL
+991 RVAMAIANL
-1000 FKRTDYMAEFREE
+1000 FNKDNKRQ
-1013 MAKLNHELEIT
+1013 KEIER
-1024 KLNARIGENEY
+1024 LQ
-1035 DSIFGEDLWKNAKK
+1035 DQV
-1049 NINAANDALQRFNE
+1049 DALQ
-1063 TQNNVANRKKYTGL
+1063 K
-1077 IGLIAEA
+1077 
-1084 EGVKNSY
+1084 SY
-1091 NSIAESVADMQ
+1091 DKLGKAIDESY
-1102 IQIRHSTWFR
+1102 S
-1112 SAKYQSLKDAVPE
+1112 KDA
-1125 LFNDNGSVNMDALE
+1125 S
-1139 KFLGTD
+1139 
-1145 TFKKLSEE
+1145 KL
-1153 NQKYLQEMSDYW
+1153 
-1165 KSYQEAIEE
+1165 IE
-1174 VRGYLTDIFGD
+1174 
-1185 LGNTMTDALVDAWV
+1185 
-1199 NGTDAAK
+1199 
-1206 SYVDSV
+1206 
-1212 SDMLETLA
+1212 
-1220 KQMVYSVTLGPL
+1220 
-1232 MKKAQQDMLDTMQ
+1232 QQ
-1245 EAGLTD
+1245 
-1251 EQKFNKWSNILN
+1251 
-1263 NLVNDAVN
+1263 
-1271 QQSLANKLLKDYQKM
+1271 NKLLQQQKLLIEQQIREEEEKKKSDNNKIKEWKDKIDEINETIEDNKEAQIDAIFGADVQSAIDDFAEAYIEAW
-1286 AAEKGFDIFTPD
+1286 AAGED
-1298 SSDQSDDRTAKAK
+1298 KAK
-1311 GLASMSQDTGEKLDG
+1311 SMKDVVKKMIKGVVVEMLKADLATPIEELRLKIKDMLTDDIIDDYEQAQIDKIIEDLSSNADKKYSWADKYIKEQEEQEEQNEEATRSAQAKGMATMSQDTGDKLDG